1 MKIYLVNYRCNSN
14 LLTVLKETLAQITTY
29 GWQILLTQVKVFNT
43 VKDMADRVIIL
54 KKGELIF
61 NGNTE
66 EEIKFYNEVMK

>member
-29 GWQILLTQVKVFNT
+29 SWQILLTQVKVFNT